1 MKEIENHYQKG
12 ILVMNYLRDLKMS
25 SVNILDSI
33 CDENL
38 EKSYQL
44 IKDNPKI
51 TKKEFLNKM
60 QIEEED

>member
-1 MKEIENHYQKG
+1 MKKIENHYQKG

-44 IKDNPKI
+44 IKENPKI
-51 TKKEFLNKM
+51 IKQEFLEIM
-60 QIEEED
+60 QIEEV